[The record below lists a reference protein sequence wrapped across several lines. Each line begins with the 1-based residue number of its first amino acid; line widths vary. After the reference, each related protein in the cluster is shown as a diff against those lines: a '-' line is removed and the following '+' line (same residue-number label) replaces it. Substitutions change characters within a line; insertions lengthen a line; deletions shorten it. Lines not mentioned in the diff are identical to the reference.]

1 MALLFEQLFSEVYYR
16 QIAEERENLEGI
28 FHSLFAN
35 LQFDVST
42 IMSEDGKLD
51 VNQIVKFAES
61 IEVSSHFRPYCV
73 H

>member
-42 IMSEDGKLD
+42 IMSAVAHE
-51 VNQIVKFAES
+51 I
-61 IEVSSHFRPYCV
+61 
-73 H
+73 